1 MSVLKVYQNGV
12 DLGSITKED
21 YNKIV
26 NDVNNNKMFILLQFS
41 NVLDVILKVLLSV
54 LKESI
59 LFFVLFFVSMILL
72 SPESFSEIFSIPDD
86 QRIEFALTVRKV
98 LLVAICFSAISL
110 GVKMIV
116 WQEQFFRSFGF
127 KNIKKYEIEKKLAI
141 LVGTVIDK
149 DLTVV
154 PVKSY
159 E

>member
-26 NDVNNNKMFILLQFS
+26 NDVNNNKMFIFLQFS

-110 GVKMIV
+110 GVKIIV

>member
-26 NDVNNNKMFILLQFS
+26 NDVNNNKMFIFLQFS

-86 QRIEFALTVRKV
+86 QRIEFAMTVRKV